1 MESASDV
8 QMQHCAEDSE
18 TTIEIKIKTLDS
30 QTYNLRVNKCV
41 PVPLLKEKIATVTGI
56 LSEQQR
62 LICRGRVLKD
72 DELLSAYHV
81 EDGHTLHLVV
91 RQPGQSALSGNA
103 GAEADASNSGRRR
116 GPTVARSVVLE
127 AVNVDPGSSEL
138 PAFLAQILQSVL
150 GTISAQSSGAPASS
164 DTRPLE
170 PTQSSI
176 PNTVRVELDQRHPHL
191 PFQSETAHGSSH
203 PNVIPDAL
211 TTMSQY
217 IDFMRDS
224 FRREGFNHNG
234 QAEGNVEN
242 RTTGSASAGGAQNQ
256 ESQPESASTLGL
268 HTASLLAET
277 MDSTRQIVIEQAG
290 ALLSQLSAQLR
301 DLQNV
306 TDPAARGDLQS
317 RALRS
322 GSLLQNLGSLL
333 LELGRTTM
341 LLHINPASSEAVVNS
356 GPALY
361 ISPSGPNPLM
371 VQPVP
376 FFPGRSVQMGTLF
389 SSLGSQGSYL
399 HPRDVDIHVHTGGPF
414 PPVGSTNPS
423 EPTSTQARQRTNRT
437 GDTSHTNIGEAS
449 AAAAGGTPFSV
460 ESGVRVL
467 PLRTVVA
474 MPAGISRAPS
484 GSASGGIGIIYPVI
498 TRVRQRANTS
508 GSDEQ
513 NGRSPNEP
521 ARSSTHPN
529 QQSIPQSSQAHE
541 TGNLGSSAHANVGNV
556 LEASPEQHNGLAT
569 LSQIMDLLGS
579 MLPGE
584 NIRGNS
590 LSQHAPMGSAE
601 QGDGINHAT
610 AHVSGASE
618 EALRFASMMRQIM
631 PHISQVEAQNQNGPP
646 DSNST
651 PAQAASGSANTARD
665 GPSDCTSSHQHNR
678 DQMDEPNPKR
688 QRCDADLYMGSNGT
702 PKIVFGPFIFFI
714 LVVFTK
720 RYLLCN
726 IGMLLQF
733 SVIFPKWSI

>member
-1 MESASDV
+1 MESTSDV
-8 QMQHCAEDSE
+8 LMQHCTEDSE

-91 RQPGQSALSGNA
+91 RQPGQSAPSGNA
-103 GAEADASNSGRRR
+103 GTEANQSNSGRRR
-116 GPTVARSVVLE
+116 GPTMARSVVLE

-138 PAFLAQILQSVL
+138 PAFVAQILQSVL
-150 GTISAQSSGAPASS
+150 GTISAQSLGVPASP
-164 DTRPLE
+164 DTRPSE

-176 PNTVRVELDQRHPHL
+176 PNTVRVELDQNQQAPL
-191 PFQSETAHGSSH
+191 LFPSEPAHGSSQ

-217 IDFMRDS
+217 IEFMRDS
-224 FRREGFNHNG
+224 FRREGFNQDG

-242 RTTGSASAGGAQNQ
+242 RTAGSTGVGGTQNQ

-268 HTASLLAET
+268 HTAALLAET
-277 MDSTRQIVIEQAG
+277 MHSTRQIVVEQAG
-290 ALLSQLSAQLR
+290 AMLSQLSAQLGG
-301 DLQNV
+301 LQNV
-306 TDPAARGDLQS
+306 TDPATRRDLQS
-317 RALRS
+317 SAFRS

-341 LLHINPASSEAVVNS
+341 LLRINPVSSEAVVNS

-389 SSLGSQGSYL
+389 SSLSSRGSVL
-399 HPRDVDIHVHTGGPF
+399 HPRDVDIHVRTGGSV
-414 PPVGSTNPS
+414 PVASTNPS
-423 EPTSTQARQRTNRT
+423 EPVGAQAQQHANRT
-437 GDTSHTNIGEAS
+437 GDASHANIGEAS
-449 AAAAGGTPFSV
+449 AGLAGGTPFSV
-460 ESGVRVL
+460 ESGVRLL

-484 GSASGGIGIIYPVI
+484 GSSGGGVGIIYPLI

-508 GSDEQ
+508 GSDER
-513 NGRSPNEP
+513 NGQSPNEP
-521 ARSSTHPN
+521 ARSNTHSS

-541 TGNLGSSAHANVGNV
+541 AGNLGSPTDVNAGNGS
-556 LEASPEQHNGLAT
+556 ETSPGQQNGLVT
-569 LSQIMDLLGS
+569 LSHIMDILGS

-584 NIRGNS
+584 NVRGNS
-590 LSQHAPMGSAE
+590 SNQQAPMASTE
-601 QGDGINHAT
+601 QGDGRNRAT
-610 AHVSGASE
+610 THVSGASE
-618 EALRFASMMRQIM
+618 EALRFASMVRQIM
-631 PHISQVEAQNQNGPP
+631 PFISQVETQNQSAPT
-646 DSNST
+646 DSGST
-651 PAQAASGSANTARD
+651 RSQAASGSANSARD
-665 GPSDCTSSHQHNR
+665 GPSDSTSSHQHNR
-678 DQMDEPNPKR
+678 DQIDEPNSKR
-688 QRCDADLYMGSNGT
+688 QRTRD
-702 PKIVFGPFIFFI
+702 
-714 LVVFTK
+714 
-720 RYLLCN
+720 
-726 IGMLLQF
+726 
-733 SVIFPKWSI
+733 

>member
-1 MESASDV
+1 MH
-8 QMQHCAEDSE
+8 HCADDSE

-91 RQPGQSALSGNA
+91 RQPGQSAPSGNA
-103 GAEADASNSGRRR
+103 GTEANTSNSGRRR

-150 GTISAQSSGAPASS
+150 GSISAQSSGAPASS
-164 DTRPLE
+164 DTRPSE
-170 PTQSSI
+170 PAQSSI
-176 PNTVRVELDQRHPHL
+176 PNT
-191 PFQSETAHGSSH
+191 
-203 PNVIPDAL
+203 VIPDAL

-234 QAEGNVEN
+234 QAGDQVEN
-242 RTTGSASAGGAQNQ
+242 RTAGSTSVGTQNQ

-277 MDSTRQIVIEQAG
+277 MHSTRQIVVEQAG
-290 ALLSQLSAQLR
+290 ALLSQLSAQLG

-306 TDPAARGDLQS
+306 TDPATRRNLQS
-317 RALRS
+317 SALRS
-322 GSLLQNLGSLL
+322 GTLLQNLGSLF

-341 LLHINPASSEAVVNS
+341 LLRINPASSEAVVNS

-361 ISPSGPNPLM
+361 VSPSGPNPLM

-389 SSLGSQGSYL
+389 SSLGSQGSVL
-399 HPRDVDIHVHTGGPF
+399 HPRDVDIHVHTGGSV
-414 PPVGSTNPS
+414 PVASTNPS
-423 EPTSTQARQRTNRT
+423 ESSGAQAQQHANRT
-437 GDTSHTNIGEAS
+437 GNASHGNIS
-449 AAAAGGTPFSV
+449 AVGVAGGSPFNV
-460 ESGVRVL
+460 ESGVRLL

-484 GSASGGIGIIYPVI
+484 GSSSGGVGIIYPLI

-508 GSDEQ
+508 SSDER
-513 NGRSPNEP
+513 NGQSPNEP
-521 ARSSTHPN
+521 AGSGTHPN
-529 QQSIPQSSQAHE
+529 QQSIPQSSQTHE
-541 TGNLGSSAHANVGNV
+541 AGNLGSPTDVNVGNGS
-556 LEASPEQHNGLAT
+556 ETSPGQQNGLVT

-584 NIRGNS
+584 IIRGNS
-590 LSQHAPMGSAE
+590 SSQQAPTASAQ
-601 QGDGINHAT
+601 QGDGRDRAT
-610 AHVSGASE
+610 TPVSGASE
-618 EALRFASMMRQIM
+618 EALRFASMVRQIM
-631 PHISQVEAQNQNGPP
+631 PFISQVDTQNQSAPP
-646 DSNST
+646 DTSGT
-651 PAQAASGSANTARD
+651 PAQAASGSANRARD
-665 GPSDCTSSHQHNR
+665 GARDSTSSHQHNR
-678 DQMDEPNPKR
+678 DQIDEPDSKR
-688 QRCDADLYMGSNGT
+688 QRTSD
-702 PKIVFGPFIFFI
+702 
-714 LVVFTK
+714 
-720 RYLLCN
+720 
-726 IGMLLQF
+726 
-733 SVIFPKWSI
+733 

>member
-1 MESASDV
+1 
-8 QMQHCAEDSE
+8 MQHCAEDSE

-91 RQPGQSALSGNA
+91 RQPGQSAPSGNA
-103 GAEADASNSGRRR
+103 GTEANTSNSGRRR

-127 AVNVDPGSSEL
+127 AINVDPGSSEL
-138 PAFLAQILQSVL
+138 PAVVAQILQSVL
-150 GTISAQSSGAPASS
+150 GSINAQSSGAPASS
-164 DTRPLE
+164 DTRPSE

-176 PNTVRVELDQRHPHL
+176 PNT
-191 PFQSETAHGSSH
+191 
-203 PNVIPDAL
+203 VIPDAL

-224 FRREGFNHNG
+224 FRREGFNYNG
-234 QAEGNVEN
+234 QLGDQVEN
-242 RTTGSASAGGAQNQ
+242 RTAGSTSVGGTQNQ

-268 HTASLLAET
+268 HSASVLAET
-277 MDSTRQIVIEQAG
+277 MHSIRQIVVEQAG
-290 ALLSQLSAQLR
+290 ALLSQLSAQLG

-306 TDPAARGDLQS
+306 TDPATRRNLQS
-317 RALRS
+317 SAIRS

-341 LLHINPASSEAVVNS
+341 LLHINPAASEAVVNS

-361 ISPSGPNPLM
+361 ISPSGPLPLM

-376 FFPGRSVQMGTLF
+376 FFPGRTVQMGTLF
-389 SSLGSQGSYL
+389 SSFGSQGSVL
-399 HPRDVDIHVHTGGPF
+399 HPRDVDIHVRTGGSV
-414 PPVGSTNPS
+414 PVASTNPS
-423 EPTSTQARQRTNRT
+423 EPSGAQAQQHANRT
-437 GDTSHTNIGEAS
+437 GDASHANIS
-449 AAAAGGTPFSV
+449 AAGVAGGTPFSV
-460 ESGVRVL
+460 ESGVRLL

-484 GSASGGIGIIYPVI
+484 GSSSGGVGIIYPLI

-508 GSDEQ
+508 SADER
-513 NGRSPNEP
+513 NGQSPNEP
-521 ARSSTHPN
+521 ARSN

-541 TGNLGSSAHANVGNV
+541 AGNLGSPTDVNVGNGSGT
-556 LEASPEQHNGLAT
+556 SPEQQNGLVT

-584 NIRGNS
+584 IIRGNS
-590 LSQHAPMGSAE
+590 SSQQTPMASAE
-601 QGDGINHAT
+601 QGDGRDHAPT
-610 AHVSGASE
+610 PVSGASE
-618 EALRFASMMRQIM
+618 EALRFASMVRQIM
-631 PHISQVEAQNQNGPP
+631 PFISQVDTQNQSAPTDTSG
-646 DSNST
+646 T
-651 PAQAASGSANTARD
+651 PAQAASGSANRARD
-665 GPSDCTSSHQHNR
+665 GAGDSTSSHQHNR
-678 DQMDEPNPKR
+678 DQIDEPDSKR
-688 QRCDADLYMGSNGT
+688 QRTSD
-702 PKIVFGPFIFFI
+702 
-714 LVVFTK
+714 
-720 RYLLCN
+720 
-726 IGMLLQF
+726 
-733 SVIFPKWSI
+733 

>member
-1 MESASDV
+1 
-8 QMQHCAEDSE
+8 MQHCADDSE

-91 RQPGQSALSGNA
+91 RQPGQSAPSGNA
-103 GAEADASNSGRRR
+103 GTEANTSNSGRRR

-150 GTISAQSSGAPASS
+150 GSISAQSSGAPASS
-164 DTRPLE
+164 DTRPSE
-170 PTQSSI
+170 PAQSSI
-176 PNTVRVELDQRHPHL
+176 PNTVRVELDQQQAPL
-191 PFQSETAHGSSH
+191 LFPSEPAHGSSQ

-234 QAEGNVEN
+234 QAGDQVEN
-242 RTTGSASAGGAQNQ
+242 RTAGSTSVGTQNQ

-268 HTASLLAET
+268 HTASQLAET
-277 MDSTRQIVIEQAG
+277 MHTTRQIVVEQAG
-290 ALLSQLSAQLR
+290 ALLSQLSAQLG

-306 TDPAARGDLQS
+306 TDPATRRNLQS
-317 RALRS
+317 SALRS
-322 GSLLQNLGSLL
+322 GTLLQNLGSLF

-341 LLHINPASSEAVVNS
+341 LLRINPASSEAVVNS

-361 ISPSGPNPLM
+361 VSPSGPNPLM

-376 FFPGRSVQMGTLF
+376 FFPGRSVQMSTLF
-389 SSLGSQGSYL
+389 SSLGSQGSVL
-399 HPRDVDIHVHTGGPF
+399 HPRDVDIHVHTGGSV
-414 PPVGSTNPS
+414 PVASTNPS
-423 EPTSTQARQRTNRT
+423 EPAGAQAQQHANRT
-437 GDTSHTNIGEAS
+437 GNGSHGNIS
-449 AAAAGGTPFSV
+449 AVGVAGGSPFSV
-460 ESGVRVL
+460 ESGVRLL

-484 GSASGGIGIIYPVI
+484 GSSSGGVGIIYPLI

-508 GSDEQ
+508 SSDER
-513 NGRSPNEP
+513 NGQSPNEP

-529 QQSIPQSSQAHE
+529 QQPIPQSSQTHE
-541 TGNLGSSAHANVGNV
+541 AGNLGSPTDVNVGNGS
-556 LEASPEQHNGLAT
+556 ETSPGQQNGLVT

-584 NIRGNS
+584 IIRGNS
-590 LSQHAPMGSAE
+590 SSQQAPTASAE
-601 QGDGINHAT
+601 LGDGRDRVT
-610 AHVSGASE
+610 TPVSGASE
-618 EALRFASMMRQIM
+618 EALRFASMVRQIM
-631 PHISQVEAQNQNGPP
+631 PFISQVDTQNQSAPP
-646 DSNST
+646 DTSGT
-651 PAQAASGSANTARD
+651 PAQAVSGSANRARD
-665 GPSDCTSSHQHNR
+665 GARDSTNSHQHNR
-678 DQMDEPNPKR
+678 DQIDEPDSKR
-688 QRCDADLYMGSNGT
+688 QRTSD
-702 PKIVFGPFIFFI
+702 
-714 LVVFTK
+714 
-720 RYLLCN
+720 
-726 IGMLLQF
+726 
-733 SVIFPKWSI
+733 

>member
-1 MESASDV
+1 
-8 QMQHCAEDSE
+8 MQHCADDSE

-91 RQPGQSALSGNA
+91 RQPGQSAPSGNA
-103 GAEADASNSGRRR
+103 GTEANASNSGRRR

-127 AVNVDPGSSEL
+127 AVNVDPASSEL
-138 PAFLAQILQSVL
+138 PAFVAQILQSVL
-150 GTISAQSSGAPASS
+150 GSISAQSGAPASS
-164 DTRPLE
+164 DTRPSE

-176 PNTVRVELDQRHPHL
+176 PNTVRVELDQQQAPL
-191 PFQSETAHGSSH
+191 LFPSEPALGSSQ

-234 QAEGNVEN
+234 PAVDPVEN
-242 RTTGSASAGGAQNQ
+242 RTAGSTSVGGTQNQ

-268 HTASLLAET
+268 QSASLLAET
-277 MDSTRQIVIEQAG
+277 MHSTRQIVVEQAG
-290 ALLSQLSAQLR
+290 ALLSQLSAQLG

-306 TDPAARGDLQS
+306 TDPATRRNLQS
-317 RALRS
+317 NAFRS

-341 LLHINPASSEAVVNS
+341 LLRINPASSEAVVNS

-389 SSLGSQGSYL
+389 SSFGSQGSVL
-399 HPRDVDIHVHTGGPF
+399 HPRDVDIHVRTGGSV
-414 PPVGSTNPS
+414 PVASTNPS
-423 EPTSTQARQRTNRT
+423 EPAGAQAQQHVNRT
-437 GDTSHTNIGEAS
+437 GDASHANIS
-449 AAAAGGTPFSV
+449 AAAGVAGGTPFSV
-460 ESGVRVL
+460 ESGVRLL

-484 GSASGGIGIIYPVI
+484 GSSSGGVGIIYPLI
-498 TRVRQRANTS
+498 TRVRQRPNTS
-508 GSDEQ
+508 TSDER
-513 NGRSPNEP
+513 NGQSPTEP

-541 TGNLGSSAHANVGNV
+541 AGNLGSPTDVNVGNGS
-556 LEASPEQHNGLAT
+556 ETSPGQQNGLVT

-584 NIRGNS
+584 IIRGNS
-590 LSQHAPMGSAE
+590 SSQQAPMASAE
-601 QGDGINHAT
+601 QGDGRDRAT
-610 AHVSGASE
+610 TPVSGASE
-618 EALRFASMMRQIM
+618 EALRFASMVRQIM
-631 PHISQVEAQNQNGPP
+631 PFISQVDTQNQSAPSDTSG
-646 DSNST
+646 T
-651 PAQAASGSANTARD
+651 PAQAASGSANRARD
-665 GPSDCTSSHQHNR
+665 GARDSTSSHQHNR
-678 DQMDEPNPKR
+678 DQIDEPNSKR
-688 QRCDADLYMGSNGT
+688 QRTSD
-702 PKIVFGPFIFFI
+702 
-714 LVVFTK
+714 
-720 RYLLCN
+720 
-726 IGMLLQF
+726 
-733 SVIFPKWSI
+733 

>member
-1 MESASDV
+1 MESTSDV

-91 RQPGQSALSGNA
+91 RQPGQSAPSGNA
-103 GAEADASNSGRRR
+103 GTEANTSNSGRRR

-127 AVNVDPGSSEL
+127 AINVDPGSSEL
-138 PAFLAQILQSVL
+138 PAVVAQILQSVL
-150 GTISAQSSGAPASS
+150 GSINAQSSGAPASS
-164 DTRPLE
+164 DTRPSE

-176 PNTVRVELDQRHPHL
+176 PNT
-191 PFQSETAHGSSH
+191 
-203 PNVIPDAL
+203 VIPDAL

-234 QAEGNVEN
+234 QVGDQVEN
-242 RTTGSASAGGAQNQ
+242 RTAGSTSVGGTQNQ
-256 ESQPESASTLGL
+256 ESQPELASTLGL
-268 HTASLLAET
+268 HSASVLAET
-277 MDSTRQIVIEQAG
+277 MHSTRQIVVEQAG
-290 ALLSQLSAQLR
+290 ALLSQLSAQLG

-306 TDPAARGDLQS
+306 TDPATRRNLQS
-317 RALRS
+317 SAIRS

-361 ISPSGPNPLM
+361 ISPSGPLPLM

-376 FFPGRSVQMGTLF
+376 FFPGRTVQMGTLF
-389 SSLGSQGSYL
+389 SSFGSQGSVL
-399 HPRDVDIHVHTGGPF
+399 HPRDVDIHVRTGGSV
-414 PPVGSTNPS
+414 PVASTNPS
-423 EPTSTQARQRTNRT
+423 EPSGAQAQQHANRT
-437 GDTSHTNIGEAS
+437 RDASHANIS
-449 AAAAGGTPFSV
+449 AAGVAGGTPFSV
-460 ESGVRVL
+460 ESGVRLL

-484 GSASGGIGIIYPVI
+484 GSSSGGVGIIYPLI

-508 GSDEQ
+508 SADER
-513 NGRSPNEP
+513 NGQSPNEP
-521 ARSSTHPN
+521 ARSN

-541 TGNLGSSAHANVGNV
+541 AGNLGSPTDVNVGNGTGT
-556 LEASPEQHNGLAT
+556 SPGQQNGLVT

-584 NIRGNS
+584 IIRGNS
-590 LSQHAPMGSAE
+590 SSQQAPMASAE
-601 QGDGINHAT
+601 QGDGRDHAPT
-610 AHVSGASE
+610 PVSGASE
-618 EALRFASMMRQIM
+618 EALRFASM
-631 PHISQVEAQNQNGPP
+631 
-646 DSNST
+646 
-651 PAQAASGSANTARD
+651 AASGSANRARD
-665 GPSDCTSSHQHNR
+665 GAGDCTSSHQHNR
-678 DQMDEPNPKR
+678 DQIDEPDSKR
-688 QRCDADLYMGSNGT
+688 QRTSD
-702 PKIVFGPFIFFI
+702 
-714 LVVFTK
+714 
-720 RYLLCN
+720 
-726 IGMLLQF
+726 
-733 SVIFPKWSI
+733 

>member
-1 MESASDV
+1 MESTSDV

-91 RQPGQSALSGNA
+91 RQPGQSAPSGSA
-103 GAEADASNSGRRR
+103 GTEANASNSGRRR

-138 PAFLAQILQSVL
+138 PAFVAQILQSVL
-150 GTISAQSSGAPASS
+150 GSISAQSSGAPASS
-164 DTRPLE
+164 DTRPSE

-176 PNTVRVELDQRHPHL
+176 PNTVRVELDQQQTPL
-191 PFQSETAHGSSH
+191 LFQSEPAHGSSQ

-242 RTTGSASAGGAQNQ
+242 RTAGSTSVGGTQNQ
-256 ESQPESASTLGL
+256 EIQPESTSTLGL

-277 MDSTRQIVIEQAG
+277 MHSTRQIIVEQAG
-290 ALLSQLSAQLR
+290 ALLSQLSAQLG

-306 TDPAARGDLQS
+306 TDPATRRDLQS
-317 RALRS
+317 SAFRS

-341 LLHINPASSEAVVNS
+341 LLRINPASSEAVVNS

-389 SSLGSQGSYL
+389 SGLGSQGSVL
-399 HPRDVDIHVHTGGPF
+399 HPRDVDIHVRTGGSV
-414 PPVGSTNPS
+414 PVASTNPS
-423 EPTSTQARQRTNRT
+423 ETAGAQANRT
-437 GDTSHTNIGEAS
+437 GEASHANIGEAS
-449 AAAAGGTPFSV
+449 AGVAGGTPFSV
-460 ESGVRVL
+460 ESGVRLL

-484 GSASGGIGIIYPVI
+484 GSSSGGVGIIYPLI
-498 TRVRQRANTS
+498 TRVRQRANTI
-508 GSDEQ
+508 GNDER
-513 NGRSPNEP
+513 NGQSPNEP

-541 TGNLGSSAHANVGNV
+541 AGNLESVADVNVGNGS
-556 LEASPEQHNGLAT
+556 ETSPGQQNGLVT

-584 NIRGNS
+584 NVRGNS
-590 LSQHAPMGSAE
+590 SSQQAPTSSAE
-601 QGDGINHAT
+601 QVDGRNSAT
-610 AHVSGASE
+610 TQVSGASE
-618 EALRFASMMRQIM
+618 EALHFASMVRQIM
-631 PHISQVEAQNQNGPP
+631 PFISQVETQNQSAPP
-646 DSNST
+646 DTSST
-651 PAQAASGSANTARD
+651 HAQAASGSANRARD
-665 GPSDCTSSHQHNR
+665 DPRDSTSSHQHNR
-678 DQMDEPNPKR
+678 DQIDEPNSKR
-688 QRCDADLYMGSNGT
+688 QR
-702 PKIVFGPFIFFI
+702 
-714 LVVFTK
+714 
-720 RYLLCN
+720 
-726 IGMLLQF
+726 F
-733 SVIFPKWSI
+733 SD

>member
-1 MESASDV
+1 MESTSDV
-8 QMQHCAEDSE
+8 QMQHCPEGSE

-91 RQPGQSALSGNA
+91 RQPGHLAPSGNA
-103 GAEADASNSGRRR
+103 GTEANQSNSGRRR
-116 GPTVARSVVLE
+116 GPTMARSVVLE

-138 PAFLAQILQSVL
+138 PAFVAQ
-150 GTISAQSSGAPASS
+150 
-164 DTRPLE
+164 
-170 PTQSSI
+170 
-176 PNTVRVELDQRHPHL
+176 
-191 PFQSETAHGSSH
+191 
-203 PNVIPDAL
+203 VIPDAL

-217 IDFMRDS
+217 IEFMRVS
-224 FRREGFNHNG
+224 FRREGFNHDG

-242 RTTGSASAGGAQNQ
+242 RTAGSTSVGGTQNQ

-277 MDSTRQIVIEQAG
+277 MHSTRQIVVEQAG
-290 ALLSQLSAQLR
+290 AMLSQLSAQLGG
-301 DLQNV
+301 LQNV
-306 TDPAARGDLQS
+306 TDPATRRDLQS
-317 RALRS
+317 SAFRL

-341 LLHINPASSEAVVNS
+341 LLRINPVSSEAVVNS

-389 SSLGSQGSYL
+389 SSLSSQGSVL
-399 HPRDVDIHVHTGGPF
+399 HPRDVDIHVRTGGSV
-414 PPVGSTNPS
+414 PVASTNPS
-423 EPTSTQARQRTNRT
+423 EPVGAQAQQHANRT
-437 GDTSHTNIGEAS
+437 GDASLANIGEAS
-449 AAAAGGTPFSV
+449 SGLAGGSPFSV
-460 ESGVRVL
+460 ESGVRLL

-484 GSASGGIGIIYPVI
+484 GSSSGGVGIIYPLI

-508 GSDEQ
+508 GGDER
-513 NGRSPNEP
+513 NGQSPNEP
-521 ARSSTHPN
+521 ARSNTHPN

-541 TGNLGSSAHANVGNV
+541 AGNLGSPTDVNVGNGS
-556 LEASPEQHNGLAT
+556 ETSPGQQNGLVT
-569 LSQIMDLLGS
+569 LSHIMDILGS

-584 NIRGNS
+584 NVRGNS
-590 LSQHAPMGSAE
+590 SNQQAPMASAE
-601 QGDGINHAT
+601 QGDGRNHAT
-610 AHVSGASE
+610 THVSGASE
-618 EALRFASMMRQIM
+618 EALRFSSMVRQIM
-631 PHISQVEAQNQNGPP
+631 PFISQVETQNQSAPP
-646 DSNST
+646 DSGST
-651 PAQAASGSANTARD
+651 RSQAASGSANRARD
-665 GPSDCTSSHQHNR
+665 GPSD
-678 DQMDEPNPKR
+678 EPNSKR
-688 QRCDADLYMGSNGT
+688 QRTSD
-702 PKIVFGPFIFFI
+702 
-714 LVVFTK
+714 
-720 RYLLCN
+720 
-726 IGMLLQF
+726 
-733 SVIFPKWSI
+733 